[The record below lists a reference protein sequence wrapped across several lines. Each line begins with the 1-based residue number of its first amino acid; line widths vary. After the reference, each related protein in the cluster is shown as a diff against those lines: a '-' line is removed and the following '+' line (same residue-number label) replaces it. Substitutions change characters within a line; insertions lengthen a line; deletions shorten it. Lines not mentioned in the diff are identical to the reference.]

1 MKTQL
6 IRCKCNAIIAA
17 SHEPNCYTDIDWIMN
32 LRQDVLNNG
41 CTVEYVDDANSFKF
55 ESCICENKRWRY
67 STMDDVYIGDNNIPD
82 NVLISEITYR
92 YQRNL
97 LSGYDV
103 TEILRVFDAI
113 RNDDV
118 PDTQIDVLTIIDEL
132 KLEHLK
138 NIFNKYSLEEIESKL
153 PC

>member
-1 MKTQL
+1 
-6 IRCKCNAIIAA
+6 
-17 SHEPNCYTDIDWIMN
+17 
-32 LRQDVLNNG
+32 
-41 CTVEYVDDANSFKF
+41 
-55 ESCICENKRWRY
+55 
-67 STMDDVYIGDNNIPD
+67 MDDVYIGDNNIPD
-82 NVLISEITYR
+82 DVLISEITYR

-103 TEILRVFDAI
+103 NRNLRVFDAI

-138 NIFNKYSLEEIESKL
+138 IF
-153 PC
+153 